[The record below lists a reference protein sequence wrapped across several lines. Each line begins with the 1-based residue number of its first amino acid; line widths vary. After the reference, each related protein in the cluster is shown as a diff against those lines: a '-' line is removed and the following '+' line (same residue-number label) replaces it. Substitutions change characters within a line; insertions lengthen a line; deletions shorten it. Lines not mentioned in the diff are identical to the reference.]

1 MSEKLAGFLWGTL
14 FGTAGIALLSSDDAK
29 TAYTHVT
36 AAVLR
41 CKDKVVETATT
52 LGENCQD
59 IGASAS
65 DINEKRR
72 EAKRAR
78 EIADARRIVE
88 EADKAA
94 EEAAAA
100 QA

>member
-14 FGTAGIALLSSDDAK
+14 FGTAGIALLSSEDAK
-29 TAYTHVT
+29 KAYTHIT
-36 AAVLR
+36 AGVLR

-59 IGASAS
+59 IGAGAS

-72 EAKRAR
+72 EERRAR
-78 EIADARRIVE
+78 EIADARKIVE
-88 EADKAA
+88 EADKETETETA
-94 EEAAAA
+94 
-100 QA
+100 

>member
-1 MSEKLAGFLWGTL
+1 MSDKLAGFLWGAL
-14 FGTAGIALLSSDDAK
+14 FGTAGIALLSSEDAK
-29 TAYTHVT
+29 TAYTHIT
-36 AAVLR
+36 AGVLR

-59 IGASAS
+59 IGAGAA

-72 EAKRAR
+72 EARRER
-78 EIADARRIVE
+78 EIADARKIVE
-88 EADKAA
+88 EADK
-94 EEAAAA
+94 EAAAA

>member
-1 MSEKLAGFLWGTL
+1 MPEKLAGFLWGTL
-14 FGTAGIALLSSDDAK
+14 FGTAGIALLSSEDAK
-29 TAYTHVT
+29 TAYTHIT

-41 CKDKVVETATT
+41 CRDKVVETATT
-52 LGENCQD
+52 VGENCQD

-72 EAKRAR
+72 QARRER
-78 EIADARRIVE
+78 EIADARKIVE

-94 EEAAAA
+94 AAAKA
-100 QA
+100 

>member
-14 FGTAGIALLSSDDAK
+14 FGTAGIALLSSEDAK
-29 TAYTHVT
+29 KAYTHIT
-36 AAVLR
+36 AGVLR

-59 IGASAS
+59 IGAGAS

-72 EAKRAR
+72 EESRAR
-78 EIADARRIVE
+78 EIADARKIVE
-88 EADKAA
+88 EADKETEKETA
-94 EEAAAA
+94 
-100 QA
+100 